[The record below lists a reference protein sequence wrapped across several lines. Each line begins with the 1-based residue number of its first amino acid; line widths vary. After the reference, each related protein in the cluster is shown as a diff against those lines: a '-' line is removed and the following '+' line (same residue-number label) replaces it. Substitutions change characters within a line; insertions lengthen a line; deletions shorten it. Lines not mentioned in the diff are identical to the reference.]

1 MVEGRSA
8 EGSNPK
14 DVRRGLTVEQVLLA
28 KAYLIDAMQS
38 EISSLA
44 RERSTSLHARQR
56 TIAAA
61 VAYFWRFTSCTA
73 FATTSPSPSPSPA
86 SLASKVEENPIHD
99 HGKLLGLAAR
109 LGARVYGDSSF
120 ALREDALPPSELRV
134 MEELGFNL
142 RPFDPYSSLR
152 SIFAETSDTSTDK
165 MFTMAWGLLNDSP
178 VDAAVCDI
186 LGDGGGDG
194 GGGIAAELVDA
205 NASSL
210 RGLENEGTDPDAVAL
225 AASEMLRY
233 RETFAESGVRD
244 EEGERG
250 RGFEGAAPKDARGSG
265 RGGGADLRSDSTRGG
280 STVTLLGCTAVG
292 HERIR
297 G

>member
-38 EISSLA
+38 EISFLA

-56 TIAAA
+56 TIATA
-61 VAYFWRFTSCTA
+61 VAYFWRFYLVHSFCDHEPVAVAITCL
-73 FATTSPSPSPSPA
+73 

-120 ALREDALPPSELRV
+120 ALREDALLPTELRV
-134 MEELGFNL
+134 MEELGFDL

-152 SIFAETSDTSTDK
+152 RIFAETPDTSTDEL
-165 MFTMAWGLLNDSP
+165 FTMAWGLLNDSLSTP
-178 VDAAVCDI
+178 LCVTSSAEAAAVAAAA
-186 LGDGGGDG
+186 
-194 GGGIAAELVDA
+194 IAAELVDTDP
-205 NASSL
+205 STL
-210 RGLENEGTDPDAVAL
+210 RGLENEEIDPDAVAL

-233 RETFAESGVRD
+233 RETFAESGVGDEGGGGGGGGSRGTRRRTLAGRD
-244 EEGERG
+244 EEAG
-250 RGFEGAAPKDARGSG
+250 RIFA
-265 RGGGADLRSDSTRGG
+265 
-280 STVTLLGCTAVG
+280 
-292 HERIR
+292 RIR
-297 G
+297 REAGRP